1 MLYSTRMASPLVFS
15 LRKIGGYSHLEAKY
29 RWLFSSGIVDNF
41 TKGEDDD
48 DDAKSSST
56 PTKEDLLKMMH
67 GRKKKERK
75 DSVTDEILFDRY
87 RHNNRMESL
96 DESNISTNL
105 LTKIEKLG
113 LGTKKRKS
121 LVYSK
126 ISLNNYSE
134 SPNKST
140 LTGAGGFAMHL
151 TSISNNWPVFKH
163 VLPEIAF
170 AGHSNCGKSTL
181 VNGIAG
187 LHPKK
192 GPASVSDRAGWTDQI
207 CFYQLG
213 KKPPILIMADL
224 PGYGHSVSTPLMRAN
239 WKAMTRD
246 YLSTRIVLSRCCV
259 LVDCTRGL
267 CDGDY
272 SILKFL
278 QQNGVIW
285 QIVLTKCDLLTT
297 IELAKCMTI
306 INDDLKEVTKR
317 PKTDDFYNNDDIDD
331 NDLLSNR
338 IIPVSAA
345 TGAGIHQLWLDLK
358 KCAFSTSISPSPTLE
373 HVVREHENSKKLR
386 RKAIIHSILKGKAK
400 AGK

>member
-1 MLYSTRMASPLVFS
+1 MSSLLLSTS
-15 LRKIGGYSHLEAKY
+15 KIGSRLSVLEAQCT
-29 RWLFSSGIVDNF
+29 RLLRISTGVIDNF
-41 TKGEDDD
+41 TQNDDET
-48 DDAKSSST
+48 SSPSSA
-56 PTKEDLLKMMH
+56 PTKEDLQEMMH
-67 GRKKKERK
+67 GRKKRERR
-75 DSVTDEILFDRY
+75 DSVTDEMLLDRY
-87 RHNNRMESL
+87 KHNNRMILL
-96 DESNISTNL
+96 DESKVSANL
-105 LTKIEKLG
+105 LSKIENLG
-113 LGTKKRKS
+113 LGSKKRKS

-134 SPNKST
+134 PSNKTT
-140 LTGAGGFAMHL
+140 LTGAGGFAVHL
-151 TSISNNWPVFKH
+151 TSTSGNWPIFKH
-163 VLPEIAF
+163 ILPEISF

-181 VNGIAG
+181 VNGISG

-224 PGYGHSVSTPLMRAN
+224 PGYGHSVSTALIRAQ
-239 WKAMTRD
+239 WKTMIRD

-278 QQNGVIW
+278 QQNGVPW

-297 IELAKCMTI
+297 IELAKCVTI
-306 INDDLKEVTKR
+306 INDDLKNVTKR
-317 PKTDDFYNNDDIDD
+317 LNPDDNSEDE

-338 IIPVSAA
+338 IMLVSAS

-358 KCAFSTSISPSPTLE
+358 KCAHSTSISPSPTLE
-373 HVVREHENSKKLR
+373 HVVREHENSEKLR
-386 RKAIIHSILKGKAK
+386 RKVITDSIQKRKTSRYTD
-400 AGK
+400 